1 MGYKD
6 EFEEL
11 KEIGRGNFGSAYL
24 VCSKKD
30 EVKYVA
36 KKIILGQLPENE
48 QQNALLEVNLLRY
61 LDHPNIV
68 EYKAS
73 FVEEG
78 VLIIVMEYCD
88 VGDLSYFIRKKKGEY
103 FTEDEIMNWF
113 IQISMAL
120 DYIHG
125 RKVLHRDIKAS
136 NIFLTGNNTVKLGD
150 FGISRVLENTC
161 DQAQTCV
168 GTPYYMSPEV

>member
-24 VCSKKD
+24 VSSKKD